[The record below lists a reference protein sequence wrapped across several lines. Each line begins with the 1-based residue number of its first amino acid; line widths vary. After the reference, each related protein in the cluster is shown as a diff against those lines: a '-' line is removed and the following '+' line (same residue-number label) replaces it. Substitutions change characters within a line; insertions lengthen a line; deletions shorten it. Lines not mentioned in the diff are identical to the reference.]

1 MQLAAYCHGEL
12 ISPGH
17 ASALFHSVSPS
28 HQGTGYQLGA
38 FLIGS
43 DGIKQLIFKTVQSHE
58 HIARIRHSLQGRDVG
73 AHERMHLFHLLQ
85 ALTGYQ
91 AGQICAVFGVQVLH
105 TADVVGQLLPGAL
118 AGCHQGTVLFH
129 RFTLFSAESLP
140 HIPFLFSSCLE
151 YRAGCIFTVQLV
163 KLLYHQRQGKSL

>member
-1 MQLAAYCHGEL
+1 MGFQLSLYVFAGHPVSLSARRVVHSHHAHLLTVYVHVVCPVVQLAAYCHGEL

-91 AGQICAVFGVQVLH
+91 AGQICAVFGVQVLYS
-105 TADVVGQLLPGAL
+105 ADIVGQLLPGAL
-118 AGCHQGTVLFH
+118 A
-129 RFTLFSAESLP
+129 
-140 HIPFLFSSCLE
+140 
-151 YRAGCIFTVQLV
+151 
-163 KLLYHQRQGKSL
+163 